1 MKTTK
6 RKTISL
12 LLVISG
18 ILVLIVG
25 IGMVQTGFASFDD
38 TEPRVG
44 LYIGGI
50 FSIIGGIFLT
60 IAGTVFLYFDFL
72 KKKVIR
78 TLGKVS
84 DAVEEERK
92 REKM

>member
-1 MKTTK
+1 M
-6 RKTISL
+6 RKTKIISL

-50 FSIIGGIFLT
+50 FSIIGGVFLA
-60 IAGTVFLYFDFL
+60 IGGIVFLYFGDL

>member
-1 MKTTK
+1 M
-6 RKTISL
+6 RKTKIISL

-50 FSIIGGIFLT
+50 FSIIGG
-60 IAGTVFLYFDFL
+60 VFLAIGGIVFLFFGDL

-84 DAVEEERK
+84 DAVEEERE